1 MIRRRRRWLLA
12 LVCLSGALVVPT
24 AAAPGLV
31 GFQDELVEDRLV
43 LEPSAGP
50 NGQYAVQNE
59 QGELEV
65 VIGPETSNGNWQGLN
80 PDATFWFDA
89 VFLVSNVGDEP
100 ETVWLTDAAEP
111 DRIEFYRGSYPDLTS
126 FEGERNAIEL
136 ESGED
141 VAVGLRIDT
150 GAPGQYAGEF
160 SIHTSEG
167 RSPEDAT
174 GRVDLASGVGTGGG
188 AGAPGDGG
196 GEDAGSANISVVDA
210 SLNRTDLRPGEAVAV
225 AATFRNT
232 GDDEGWMEARL
243 RVDGTYANASRIVH
257 LNAGETKRV
266 GLFDERFGTPGRYEL
281 AVEDVTAGVVAVRP
295 ADATPTPAPPTATP
309 TATANPT
316 PQPTAS
322 GGATESAPPTA
333 LPAAA
338 GGFPL
343 PLLLGLAA
351 LLLLIGGVAA
361 ARQRGLV

>member
-1 MIRRRRRWLLA
+1 MSRRRWLLV

-31 GFQDELVEDRLV
+31 GFQDELFEDRLV
-43 LEPSAGP
+43 LQPAAGP
-50 NGQYAVQNE
+50 NGQYAVQSE
-59 QGELEV
+59 QGQLEV
-65 VIGPETSNGNWQGLN
+65 VIGPETADGSWEGLN

-126 FEGERNAIEL
+126 FEGERNAVEL

-150 GAPGQYAGEF
+150 GAPGQYVGEF
-160 SIHTSEG
+160 SIHTAGG
-167 RSPEDAT
+167 RSPEDTA
-174 GRVDLASGVGTGGG
+174 GGVDLASGVGAGG
-188 AGAPGDGG
+188 AGGAPGDGG
-196 GEDAGSANISVVDA
+196 GEDAGSANISVVNA

-232 GDDEGWMEARL
+232 GADEGWMEARL
-243 RVDGTYANASRIVH
+243 RVNGTDANASRIVH

-266 GLFDERFGTPGRYEL
+266 HLFDERFDAPGRYEL
-281 AVEDVTAGVVAVRP
+281 AVENVTAGVVDVRP
-295 ADATPTPAPPTATP
+295 AGSTPTPAPPTASP
-309 TATANPT
+309 TATPMPRPT
-316 PQPTAS
+316 ET
-322 GGATESAPPTA
+322 GGATASASPTT
-333 LPAAA
+333 LPAVA

-343 PLLLGLAA
+343 PWLLALAA
-351 LLLLIGGVAA
+351 LLVLIGGVAA

>member
-1 MIRRRRRWLLA
+1 MIGRRRRWLLV

-31 GFQDELVEDRLV
+31 GFQDELFEDRLV

-65 VIGPETSNGNWQGLN
+65 VIGPETADGSWAGLN

-100 ETVWLTDAAEP
+100 ETVWLTDAGEP

-150 GAPGQYAGEF
+150 GAPGQYEGEF
-160 SIHTSEG
+160 AIHTSGG
-167 RSPEDAT
+167 RSPEDAA
-174 GRVDLASGVGTGGG
+174 GRVDLGSGVGTGGG
-188 AGAPGDGG
+188 GGAPGDGG

-232 GDDEGWMEARL
+232 GDDEGWIEARL
-243 RVDGTYANASRIVH
+243 RVNGTDANASRIVH

-266 GLFDERFGTPGRYEL
+266 DLFDERFGTPGRYEL
-281 AVEDVTAGVVAVRP
+281 AVENATAGVVAVRP
-295 ADATPTPAPPTATP
+295 VEPTPTPAPPTASPTTTP
-309 TATANPT
+309 TPT
-316 PQPTAS
+316 PQPTAV
-322 GGATESAPPTA
+322 GGATESASPTGPP
-333 LPAAA
+333 AA

-343 PLLLGLAA
+343 PWLLALAV